1 MVPRSQQEIEEGAI
15 AMWTWGTEGKR
26 VLAIDL
32 KPLAWLIV
40 AAAAGGL
47 WYVGLRVAAWALAA
61 VGVRVSGI

>member
-1 MVPRSQQEIEEGAI
+1 
-15 AMWTWGTEGKR
+15 MWTWGTEGKR